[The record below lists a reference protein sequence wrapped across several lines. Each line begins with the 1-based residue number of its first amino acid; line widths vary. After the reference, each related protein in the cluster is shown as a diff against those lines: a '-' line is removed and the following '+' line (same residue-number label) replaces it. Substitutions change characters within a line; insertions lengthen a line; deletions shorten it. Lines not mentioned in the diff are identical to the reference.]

1 MTAVWKN
8 KSKAGG
14 RHKWRLSEKHQIL
27 TEFDQSQKSTR
38 AKKVSSSGQDSNDSF
53 SPVFLP
59 STLSLI
65 KVCCVYEK
73 DHRSVVK
80 WTQAETAGKFHLS
93 IAAWGGEASRRNK
106 KKTHKKPLC
115 AITSIAIHIA
125 WILSAVLVY
134 VRVYQFVNFLKASE
148 CRSSRRRAFY
158 YIYGFFG
165 TKEEIKNCSYSRMK
179 MAQALARLFCMENY
193 YESQ

>member
-1 MTAVWKN
+1 MDLS
-8 KSKAGG
+8 KSISVIGWFSF
-14 RHKWRLSEKHQIL
+14 KWQQFEEISQKL
-27 TEFDQSQKSTR
+27 TEFVKVPEP
-38 AKKVSSSGQDSNDSF
+38 KKYPHPGKTQMIVSLQF
-53 SPVFLP
+53 FLP

-93 IAAWGGEASRRNK
+93 IAAWGEASRRNK

-165 TKEEIKNCSYSRMK
+165 TKKEIQNCSYSRMK

>member
-1 MTAVWKN
+1 M
-8 KSKAGG
+8 
-14 RHKWRLSEKHQIL
+14 QI
-27 TEFDQSQKSTR
+27 
-38 AKKVSSSGQDSNDSF
+38 
-53 SPVFLP
+53 VF
-59 STLSLI
+59 TLSLFLSSFFALY
-65 KVCCVYEK
+65 VVSHQSLLCVWE
-73 DHRSVVK
+73 RSSERCEMNSSRDRRQVPSKHCSVRR
-80 WTQAETAGKFHLS
+80 
-93 IAAWGGEASRRNK
+93 EASRRNK

-165 TKEEIKNCSYSRMK
+165 TKKEIKNCSYSRMK

>member
-14 RHKWRLSEKHQIL
+14 RHKWRFSEKHQIL
-27 TEFDQSQKSTR
+27 TEFDKVPEP
-38 AKKVSSSGQDSNDSF
+38 KKYPHPVKTQMIVSLQF
-53 SPVFLP
+53 FLP

-148 CRSSRRRAFY
+148 CRSSRRRAF
-158 YIYGFFG
+158 
-165 TKEEIKNCSYSRMK
+165 
-179 MAQALARLFCMENY
+179 
-193 YESQ
+193 